1 MMAFDS
7 CFGNFNKK
15 NFKLNYTPKIM
26 SNFLGCNLYY
36 VIPLEI
42 FKPCTNF

>member
-1 MMAFDS
+1 MMAFDD

-26 SNFLGCNLYY
+26 SNFWG
-36 VIPLEI
+36 VIYIMSSL
-42 FKPCTNF
+42 

>member
-1 MMAFDS
+1 MMAFDD

-26 SNFLGCNLYY
+26 SNFLGCNLY
-36 VIPLEI
+36 LLSLDW
-42 FKPCTNF
+42 FAT